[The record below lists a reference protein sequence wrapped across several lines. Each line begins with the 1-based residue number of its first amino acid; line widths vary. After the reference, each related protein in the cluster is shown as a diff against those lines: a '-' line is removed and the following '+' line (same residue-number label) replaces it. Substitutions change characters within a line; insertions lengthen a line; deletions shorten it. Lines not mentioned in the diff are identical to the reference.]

1 MYCVKCGVKL
11 ADTEKVCPLC
21 KTKVYHPD
29 ILQGE
34 GNPLYP
40 ENVYPEEKGSG
51 YWLQALLSIAFVL
64 PMVIVFLCDMQ
75 FGGGLDWSGY
85 VIGALL
91 MGYVIAVLP
100 SWFKNPNPVIFVP
113 CSFLAV
119 GLYLLYVN
127 LAVEGNWFMSF
138 AFPVVGVIALI
149 VTTVVVISRYV
160 KGGKL
165 FLYGGA
171 SIALGGFML
180 LMEYLMSIT
189 FAKVYFVGWC
199 WYPLVSLVLLG
210 GFLIF
215 LGICTPARE
224 TMERKFFI

>member
-85 VIGALL
+85 VIGALI

-199 WYPLVSLVLLG
+199 WYPLVFLVLLG

>member
-11 ADTEKVCPLC
+11 ADTEKICPLC

-40 ENVYPEEKGSG
+40 KNVYPEEKGSG

-113 CSFLAV
+113 CGFLAV

-138 AFPVVGVIALI
+138 AFPVIGVIALI

>member
-1 MYCVKCGVKL
+1 MKCGVKL

-40 ENVYPEEKGSG
+40 ENVYPKEKGSG
-51 YWLQALLSIAFVL
+51 YWLQVLLSIAFVL

-149 VTTVVVISRYV
+149 VTTVVVISRHV

-199 WYPLVSLVLLG
+199 WYPLVFLVLLG

>member
-1 MYCVKCGVKL
+1 MKCGVKL

-40 ENVYPEEKGSG
+40 ENVYPKEKGSG
-51 YWLQALLSIAFVL
+51 YWLQVLLSIAFVL

-149 VTTVVVISRYV
+149 VTTVVVISRHV

>member
-40 ENVYPEEKGSG
+40 ENVYPKEKGSG
-51 YWLQALLSIAFVL
+51 YWLQVLLSIAFVL

-149 VTTVVVISRYV
+149 VTTVVVISRHV

>member
-1 MYCVKCGVKL
+1 MKCGVKL

>member
-11 ADTEKVCPLC
+11 ADTEKICPLC

-199 WYPLVSLVLLG
+199 WYPLVFLVLLG

>member
-75 FGGGLDWSGY
+75 FGGGLDWSG
-85 VIGALL
+85 
-91 MGYVIAVLP
+91 
-100 SWFKNPNPVIFVP
+100 
-113 CSFLAV
+113 
-119 GLYLLYVN
+119 
-127 LAVEGNWFMSF
+127 
-138 AFPVVGVIALI
+138 
-149 VTTVVVISRYV
+149 
-160 KGGKL
+160 
-165 FLYGGA
+165 
-171 SIALGGFML
+171 
-180 LMEYLMSIT
+180 
-189 FAKVYFVGWC
+189 
-199 WYPLVSLVLLG
+199 
-210 GFLIF
+210 
-215 LGICTPARE
+215 
-224 TMERKFFI
+224 

>member
-1 MYCVKCGVKL
+1 MKCGVKL

-85 VIGALL
+85 VIGALI

-199 WYPLVSLVLLG
+199 WYPLVFLVLLG